1 MPYIAHAV
9 EYLETP
15 LGPMR
20 ISATDRGLT
29 EARFVEGAG
38 LNELPAGNSVTAA
51 AVSQLREYFAGN
63 RRTFDLPLA
72 AVGTAFRQQVW
83 QALQKIPYGQTCSY
97 RDIAQVIGNPK
108 AVRAVGTSNGS
119 NPIAI
124 IVPCHRVVG
133 ADGRLTGYAGGL
145 ERKQWL
151 LDLENCSP

>member
-1 MPYIAHAV
+1 MPDIAPAT
-9 EYLETP
+9 EYLNTP

-20 ISATDRGLT
+20 ISATESGLT
-29 EARFVEGAG
+29 EARFTEEVDQGESS
-38 LNELPAGNSVTAA
+38 AGNSVTAA
-51 AVSQLREYFAGN
+51 AVAQLREYFAGN

-72 AVGTAFRQQVW
+72 AMGTAFRQQVW
-83 QALQKIPYGQTCSY
+83 QALQNIPYGQTCSY
-97 RDIAQVIGNPK
+97 SDIAQAIGNPK
-108 AVRAVGTSNGS
+108 AVRAVGTSNGA

-151 LDLENCSP
+151 LDLEH